1 VVATPH
7 HLASAVGAEV
17 LAAGGNAMDAAVA
30 ANLALGVVAPY
41 FCGPGGDLFAIV
53 WDGRLHGYLGAG
65 RAPAGETAAAVARR
79 HDGRMPFFGGDVVTV
94 PGAVA
99 GWFTLLE
106 RWGTR
111 TFGDL
116 AAGARALASEGFTV
130 GAHGAREFAAAR
142 DWYRSMA
149 PWQAQYGAV
158 GAGTRFRQPATA
170 RLLDRLAADG
180 PDAFYRGPVAEA
192 VAEAVADAGGG
203 LTPDDLAA
211 HAGEWADP
219 LVRPYRGIEI
229 AELPPPT
236 QGVSVL
242 EALAILDGLEVPADP
257 VARQHLLVEVV
268 KIALADRDAHVTDP
282 DAMAF
287 PATALLDPGYVA
299 DRRAA
304 LDPQHAIDPP
314 PGSPQRGGTA
324 YLCAAD
330 ADGLLVSLIQSNFA
344 GFGSGVF
351 VPEWGINLHNRGA
364 SFSLDPTRA
373 NVFAPGKR
381 PLHTL
386 IPGLALRDG
395 APWTVFGTMGG
406 DAQVQIHVQLLTRMI
421 DDGVDPATAIAAPRW
436 RVDPG
441 TWWLHVEEPWVDAIG
456 DGLRA
461 RGHRVAAAPARDS
474 SMGHAHA
481 IRLGPDGYHA
491 GSDPRAEGAARG
503 H

>member
-1 VVATPH
+1 
-7 HLASAVGAEV
+7 
-17 LAAGGNAMDAAVA
+17 MDAAVA

-170 RLLDRLAADG
+170 RLLDRHAADG

-203 LTPDDLAA
+203 LTP
-211 HAGEWADP
+211 
-219 LVRPYRGIEI
+219 
-229 AELPPPT
+229 T
-236 QGVSVL
+236 
-242 EALAILDGLEVPADP
+242 
-257 VARQHLLVEVV
+257 
-268 KIALADRDAHVTDP
+268 T
-282 DAMAF
+282 
-287 PATALLDPGYVA
+287 
-299 DRRAA
+299 
-304 LDPQHAIDPP
+304 
-314 PGSPQRGGTA
+314 SP
-324 YLCAAD
+324 
-330 ADGLLVSLIQSNFA
+330 
-344 GFGSGVF
+344 
-351 VPEWGINLHNRGA
+351 
-364 SFSLDPTRA
+364 PTRA
-373 NVFAPGKR
+373 SGRTRSCARTAGSRSRSCRRR
-381 PLHTL
+381 PR
-386 IPGLALRDG
+386 GSACSR
-395 APWTVFGTMGG
+395 PWPSSTDSRSRPT
-406 DAQVQIHVQLLTRMI
+406 
-421 DDGVDPATAIAAPRW
+421 RW
-436 RVDPG
+436 RAS
-441 TWWLHVEEPWVDAIG
+441 TCSWRW
-456 DGLRA
+456 
-461 RGHRVAAAPARDS
+461 
-474 SMGHAHA
+474 
-481 IRLGPDGYHA
+481 
-491 GSDPRAEGAARG
+491 
-503 H
+503 